1 MCHIF
6 ANLEKSSDIHQ
17 NRVEFHQ
24 EFNGYGPRHVTRVFH
39 VSDTCFSFWYS
50 TVCHI
55 FATLVLD
62 DINRH
67 VLHQNGVEFHQEFN
81 GHGPRHMTCVFHVS
95 NTLCHNFANCQAL
108 VPNSLVPNRPIQ
120 GTGADNKILCQT

>member
-6 ANLEKSSDIHQ
+6 ANLEKSSALHQ

-24 EFNGYGPRHVTRVFH
+24 EFNGYGPIHVTRVFH

-62 DINRH
+62 EKNGH
-67 VLHQNGVEFHQEFN
+67 VLHQNGLEFHQEFN
-81 GHGPRHMTCVFHVS
+81 GYGPRHVFFISVQYSVPYFCKFLTS
-95 NTLCHNFANCQAL
+95 NWE
-108 VPNSLVPNRPIQ
+108 PIL
-120 GTGADNKILCQT
+120 D